1 MLSVVKTEER
11 RRARE
16 LRAQGW
22 SIKEIEQLLGV
33 SRSSVSSWVRDVEL
47 TVEQRRELASRIRM
61 GPLVA
66 GERKAAAAR
75 DLRSTLEH
83 ATGRI

>member
-1 MLSVVKTEER
+1 MKTDER

-22 SIKEIEQLLGV
+22 SIKEIERSLGV

-47 TVEQRRELASRIRM
+47 TVEQR
-61 GPLVA
+61 
-66 GERKAAAAR
+66 
-75 DLRSTLEH
+75 
-83 ATGRI
+83 AT